1 MMTDLRR
8 LLSDVGRVHAHLV
21 VAANIRLRNDLD
33 LSLILVESMTV
44 IAEVDGCRTHDLAA
58 GLGMTSGGASK
69 LVDRLSA
76 LGYCRRLPNPGDRRS
91 SLLTLTP
98 AGRRR
103 LAQAGQAL
111 NEELERLLGP
121 VLSEAQI
128 TEFARALRAL
138 RAPSAPAAPAAPPR
152 GPPGR

>member
-1 MMTDLRR
+1 MTDLRR
-8 LLSDVGRVHAHLV
+8 LLIDVGRVHAHLAA
-21 VAANIRLRNDLD
+21 AANIRLRNDLN
-33 LSLILVESMTV
+33 LSLTLVESMTV
-44 IAEVDGCRTHDLAA
+44 MADVDGCRTHDLAA

-103 LAQAGQAL
+103 LAQAGQVL
-111 NEELERLLGP
+111 DEELERLLSP

-128 TEFARALRAL
+128 TDFARTLRAL
-138 RAPSAPAAPAAPPR
+138 RTPAAPPR
-152 GPPGR
+152 GPPK

>member
-1 MMTDLRR
+1 MGPMTDLRR

-21 VAANIRLRNDLD
+21 AAANARLRNDLD
-33 LSLILVESMTV
+33 LSVILVESMTV
-44 IAEVDGCRTHDLAA
+44 IADVEGCRTHDLAA

-76 LGYCRRLPNPGDRRS
+76 MGYCQRHPNPGDRRS
-91 SLLTLTP
+91 SLLALTP

-111 NEELERLLGP
+111 NEELERLLGT

-128 TEFARALRAL
+128 TELAGTLRAL
-138 RAPSAPAAPAAPPR
+138 RTPAVPPR
-152 GPPGR
+152 GPPPGSR

>member
-1 MMTDLRR
+1 MTDLRR
-8 LLSDVGRVHAHLV
+8 LLSDVARVHVHLV
-21 VAANIRLRNDLD
+21 AAANARLRNDLD

-44 IAEVDGCRTHDLAA
+44 IADVEGCRTRDLAA

-76 LGYCRRLPNPGDRRS
+76 MGYCRRLPNPGDRRS
-91 SLLTLTP
+91 TLLTLTP

-103 LAQAGQAL
+103 LAQADQAV
-111 NEELERLLGP
+111 NEELERMVGA

-128 TEFARALRAL
+128 TALARTLRAL
-138 RAPSAPAAPAAPPR
+138 RPLAVPPR
-152 GPPGR
+152 GGPPVTR